1 MELTKEQEKILKDM
15 MEKNE
20 TKTIYVCDDCN
31 KRLVGMKNVRKHL
44 DEKKHYCY
52 SIPGI
57 KGGVGFL

>member
-44 DEKKHYCY
+44 DEKT
-52 SIPGI
+52 
-57 KGGVGFL
+57 LLL